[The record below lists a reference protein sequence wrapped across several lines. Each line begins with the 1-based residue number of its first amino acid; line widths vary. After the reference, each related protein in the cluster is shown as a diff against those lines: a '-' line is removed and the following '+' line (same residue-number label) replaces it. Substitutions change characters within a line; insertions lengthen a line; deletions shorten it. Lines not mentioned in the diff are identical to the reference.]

1 MFSKKKKRGVLYF
14 SLFFFFGSP
23 YITLDFFFCPVHILT
38 GSVQEMNLAYVFSFL
53 DCSGMLF
60 IFNTNIT
67 ITIVIFK
74 KYMFI
79 KEVAKSMILDMIE

>member
-1 MFSKKKKRGVLYF
+1 
-14 SLFFFFGSP
+14 
-23 YITLDFFFCPVHILT
+23 
-38 GSVQEMNLAYVFSFL
+38 MNLTYVFSFL
-53 DCSGMLF
+53 DCSGVLF

-79 KEVAKSMILDMIE
+79 REVAKNTILDMIE

>member
-1 MFSKKKKRGVLYF
+1 
-14 SLFFFFGSP
+14 
-23 YITLDFFFCPVHILT
+23 
-38 GSVQEMNLAYVFSFL
+38 
-53 DCSGMLF
+53 MLF

-79 KEVAKSMILDMIE
+79 KEVAKSMILNIIE

>member
-1 MFSKKKKRGVLYF
+1 
-14 SLFFFFGSP
+14 
-23 YITLDFFFCPVHILT
+23 
-38 GSVQEMNLAYVFSFL
+38 MNLAYVFSFL
-53 DCSGMLF
+53 NCSGMLF

-74 KYMFI
+74 KYMF